1 MSEMTQAPAARA
13 IGAVTQKQIPGLAS
27 ASLTRVRVEMVAF
40 FRDWQS
46 MLFNMALPV
55 MMMLVFGAVFDQ
67 KVPGTDVDYRL
78 LFISGMIAVGVMSTT
93 FQSLAISITLDREE
107 GLIRRLAA
115 SPMPRGAYFIGIT
128 VKALVTTI
136 LEVII
141 LMILGMVLYHLPM
154 PSDATRW
161 FTLVWVVLLGVSS
174 CSLAGLAYTALIPNA
189 RAAAGAATPPFL
201 ILQIISGV
209 FFPLSMIPAALA
221 YIGYAFPLLWMAKG
235 LRFVFLPEFL
245 ASAEPGG
252 TWDLGMVAI
261 VLGVWTVVGGVLAA
275 LTFKWRGQR
284 VK

>member
-1 MSEMTQAPAARA
+1 MSETTQAPEARA
-13 IGAVTQKQIPGLAS
+13 IGAVTQKQIPGLVS
-27 ASLTRVRVEMVAF
+27 ASLTRVRVELVAF

-55 MMMLVFGAVFDQ
+55 MMMLVFGAVFNQ

-141 LMILGMVLYHLPM
+141 LMVLGMVLYHLPM

-174 CSLAGLAYTALIPNA
+174 CSLAGIAYTALIPNA

-209 FFPLSMIPAALA
+209 FFPC
-221 YIGYAFPLLWMAKG
+221 
-235 LRFVFLPEFL
+235 R
-245 ASAEPGG
+245 
-252 TWDLGMVAI
+252 
-261 VLGVWTVVGGVLAA
+261 
-275 LTFKWRGQR
+275 
-284 VK
+284 

>member
-13 IGAVTQKQIPGLAS
+13 IGAVTQKQIPGLVS
-27 ASLTRVRVEMVAF
+27 ASLTRVRVELVAF

-55 MMMLVFGAVFDQ
+55 MMMLVFGAVFNQ

-93 FQSLAISITLDREE
+93 FQE

-141 LMILGMVLYHLPM
+141 LMVLGMVLYHLPM

-235 LRFVFLPEFL
+235 LRFVFLPESL

-252 TWDLGMVAI
+252 TWDLGTVAI